1 MAKKQPH
8 SNPGT
13 PSELRSLAEDR
24 LKKQDLTARHSSLGT
39 TPSPEATPEFVH
51 ELEVL
56 HTELEMLQKEQA
68 QSKIELKESLT
79 MYTELYDFAPVGYL
93 TLGRDSK
100 IEQANLTS
108 SRLLGVDRSS
118 LIGMHFK
125 QFVLPEDYCA
135 IDTLLETVIV
145 KSVRGNCEVR
155 LLPPLPDQPPAH
167 SLRTFRIEAAASE
180 TEHASLVILFSDIT
194 EQKRIDE
201 ELLESKNRFTQAL
214 EAAQA
219 GVWQWDLKTNE
230 NIWSDE
236 LWSLYG
242 LKKDCEKPSFKL
254 WSDTIHPDDREIT
267 IQAVQIAADKAQKM
281 SVEYRVCYPDSS
293 VHWIMSRGKPL
304 RNKQGEVNRYIGTVI
319 DITEQKHTEESLK
332 KQKER
337 FKVLFDNH
345 TSIMLVV
352 NPLTRNIVAAN
363 LAAAKFYGWTI
374 EERQLM
380 QAEQISVST
389 VDNLL
394 DDAKKV
400 GTSKL
405 NRIIRKHKR
414 ADGLIRD
421 VEITI
426 NRIII
431 EGKELIYASIEDI
444 NDQQIAEKLILES
457 NERFSSLFG
466 HMLNGIAYCRMIFEE
481 GRPVDFIYEQVNP
494 SFEKITGLRE
504 VEGKRVSELIP
515 GIHQIQPE
523 ILEIYGR
530 VARTG
535 QPERME
541 LYVVPLM
548 IWVDISVYSV
558 QKDYFVAVFDN
569 ITERKQAEHLIVE
582 GKSILEAAL
591 TNMSDSVIISD
602 AKGNVTH
609 YNDAFSTVH
618 RFRNKEECAKTVD
631 EYPEFLDL
639 YLMTGELV
647 PVDHWPVQRALRGEA
662 GIEHQFRLL
671 RKDSGETWFAS
682 YNYAPIR
689 NREGCIVGSVVTARD
704 ISEGKITEEKIRDYV
719 KQLENA
725 MHSTLRAIAKV
736 VEAHDPY
743 TAGHEWRVGI
753 LARDI
758 ALEMGWCQEKS
769 DTLHLIGLVHD
780 IGKMSIPSEI
790 LSKPS
795 KLSAIEFELIKTH
808 AEHGY
813 QILKDVKFPL
823 PIAEIIREHH
833 ERMDGSGYPRGLKG
847 EEILIE
853 ARIIAVADVLE
864 AMASNRPYRPALGLD
879 AALQEIETYRVQQFD
894 PEVVDALL
902 RLFREKR
909 YQLPV

>member
-1 MAKKQPH
+1 MAEKQHCINH
-8 SNPGT
+8 ST
-13 PSELRSLAEDR
+13 PSELRSLAEER
-24 LKKQDLTARHSSLGT
+24 LKKKDITAQHSTLGT
-39 TPSPEATPEFVH
+39 TPSPEETRKLVH
-51 ELEVL
+51 EQEVL
-56 HTELEMLQKEQA
+56 QIELEMLQEEQA
-68 QSKIELKESLT
+68 QSKIELEESLT
-79 MYTELYDFAPVGYL
+79 LYTELYDFAPVGYL
-93 TLGRDSK
+93 TLGRDSR
-100 IEQANLTS
+100 IRQANLTAT
-108 SRLLGVDRSS
+108 RQLGVDRSR
-118 LIGMHFK
+118 LLGMHFK

-145 KSVRGNCEVR
+145 KSMPGNCEVK
-155 LLPPLPDQPPAH
+155 LLTPFPDQPPAH

-180 TEHASLVILFSDIT
+180 TEHASLVILSDIT
-194 EQKRIDE
+194 EQKRTEE

-219 GVWQWDLKTNE
+219 GVWQWDLNTGE
-230 NIWSDE
+230 NVWSDE

-254 WSDTIHPDDREIT
+254 WSDTIHPDDREIA
-267 IQAVQIAADKAQKM
+267 IQTVQIAADKAKELNF
-281 SVEYRVCYPDSS
+281 EYRVCFPDGA

-304 RNKQGEVNRYIGTVI
+304 RNKQGEVDRYIGTVI
-319 DITEQKHTEESLK
+319 DITERKQTEEALK

-345 TSIMLVV
+345 TSIMLVI
-352 NPLTRNIVAAN
+352 NPVTRNIVAAN
-363 LAAAKFYGWTI
+363 LAAVEFYGWTI
-374 EERQLM
+374 EELQLM
-380 QAEQISVST
+380 QAEQICVST
-389 VDNLL
+389 IDDLL
-394 DDAKKV
+394 DDAKKI

-405 NRIIRKHKR
+405 NRIIRRHKR
-414 ADGLIRD
+414 ADGLFRD

-426 NRIII
+426 NRIVT
-431 EGKELIYASIEDI
+431 EGKELVYAAIEDI
-444 NDQQIAEKLILES
+444 NDRQIAEKLILES
-457 NERFSSLFG
+457 NERFSSLFD

-481 GRPVDFIYEQVNP
+481 GCPVDFIYEQVNP

-504 VEGKRVSELIP
+504 AEGKRVSELIP
-515 GIHQIQPE
+515 SIHQIQPE

-535 QPERME
+535 QPERFE
-541 LYVVPLM
+541 LYAAPLM
-548 IWVDISVYSV
+548 IWLDISVYSV

-569 ITERKQAEHLIVE
+569 ITERKKTEQLIIA
-582 GKSILEAAL
+582 GKAILEAAL
-591 TNMSDSVIISD
+591 TSMSDALFISD
-602 AKGNVTH
+602 TKGNFTH
-609 YNDAFSTVH
+609 YNDAFATFH
-618 RFRNKEECAKTVD
+618 RFRNKEECARTVD
-631 EYPEFLDL
+631 EYPEFFEV
-639 YLMTGELV
+639 YLITGELA
-647 PVDHWPVQRALRGEA
+647 PVDNWPVQRALRGET
-662 GIEHQFRLL
+662 GTEIQLRLL

-689 NREGCIVGSVVTARD
+689 NKEGVIVGSVVTARD
-704 ISEGKITEEKIRDYV
+704 ISERKVTEEKIKGYV
-719 KQLENA
+719 NQLENA
-725 MHSTLRAIAKV
+725 MHSTLQAIAKV

-743 TAGHEWRVGI
+743 TAGHEWRVGV

-758 ALEMGWCQEKS
+758 AQEMGWSKEKS

-790 LSKPS
+790 LSKPT

-833 ERMDGSGYPRGLKG
+833 ERMDGSGYPQGLKG

-864 AMASNRPYRPALGLD
+864 AMASNRPYRPPLGLKK
-879 AALQEIETYRVQQFD
+879 ALQEIEKYRVQQFD
-894 PEVVDALL
+894 PEVVDAVL

-909 YQLPV
+909 YQLPA